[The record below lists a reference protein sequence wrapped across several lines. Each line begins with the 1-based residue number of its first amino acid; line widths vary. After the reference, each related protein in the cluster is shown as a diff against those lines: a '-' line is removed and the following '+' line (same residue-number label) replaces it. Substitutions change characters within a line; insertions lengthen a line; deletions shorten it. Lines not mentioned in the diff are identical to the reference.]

1 MARSRLNL
9 GEGEQLALR
18 WRRHSYTLTGPVL
31 VLLSCS
37 GGGGFLLG
45 TLPDS
50 GQHHLLRGIIG
61 AAIGLVGLRWA
72 VWPFLTWYGTSWLL
86 TSRRLIISQG
96 VLAKHGTDVPL
107 GRVTGVSSNRS
118 LLQRLCGAGRLS
130 VGFAGGY
137 ATELHPAAGRPG
149 HGLLVLNDVPMLAEV
164 QPLLV
169 HLVECC
175 PKIAFL
181 PPDTP
186 GPGPDPALPD
196 LY

>member
-1 MARSRLNL
+1 VSRGRLNL
-9 GEGEQLALR
+9 GEGEQVALR
-18 WRRHSYTLTGPVL
+18 WRRHCYTLTGPVL
-31 VLLSCS
+31 ILFLCS

-50 GQHHLLRGIIG
+50 GRHHVLRLIIG
-61 AAIGLVGLRWA
+61 AAIALVALRWA

-86 TSRRLIISQG
+86 TSRRLIISRG
-96 VLAKHGTDVPL
+96 VWSKHGTDVPL

-130 VGFAGGY
+130 IGFAGGY
-137 ATELHPAAGRPG
+137 AAELHPAGQPG
-149 HGLLVLNDVPMLAEV
+149 HGLLVINDVPMLAEV
-164 QPLLV
+164 HPLLL
-169 HLVECC
+169 HLVEIC

-181 PPDTP
+181 PPAP
-186 GPGPDPALPD
+186 PRPGPDPALPD